1 MDKLNTFRLLIQMF
15 IEIITHVAILGI
27 CANSLLVG
35 THKNA
40 FYFVWLLLYIIII
53 IKYKIE
59 LTQII
64 NFKFYSQEKWWYCF
78 FICTR

>member
-1 MDKLNTFRLLIQMF
+1 MF
-15 IEIITHVAILGI
+15 IEIITHITILGI
-27 CANSLLVG
+27 CANSLLIG

-40 FYFVWLLLYIIII
+40 FYFVSLLLYIIII

-64 NFKFYSQEKWWYCF
+64 NLSFTVKKNDIF
-78 FICTR
+78 FFLYVLGNLVST